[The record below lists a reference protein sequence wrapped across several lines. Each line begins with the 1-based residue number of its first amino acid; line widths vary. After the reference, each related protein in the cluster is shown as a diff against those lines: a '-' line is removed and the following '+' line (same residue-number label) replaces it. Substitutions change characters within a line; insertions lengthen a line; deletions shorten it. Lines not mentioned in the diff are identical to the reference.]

1 MYQPSTTSDLTS
13 SKTDTTLSPP
23 ELSLS
28 QKLLR
33 LAAASLAVGVF
44 VWAYHGAEMRLF
56 ELWRDS
62 GNMLEFAKGFAK
74 PDFMLWRD
82 YTTAMVTT
90 FQIALWGT
98 ALSVAFAI
106 PCSLLSSSNVCPAWI
121 RQPVRRAMDAL
132 RSINELVFAM
142 FFVSAVG
149 LGPFAGVLALFVHN
163 LGTLS
168 KLFSE
173 CVEAIDE
180 GPLQGV
186 RATGANKVTEISF
199 GILPQ
204 VMPLWTS
211 YTLYRFESNVR
222 SATVLG
228 IIGAGGIGAPLYE
241 AIRGFDYSSTAAI
254 LIVIIIAVIL
264 IDMASARIRKSLI

>member
-1 MYQPSTTSDLTS
+1 
-13 SKTDTTLSPP
+13 
-23 ELSLS
+23 
-28 QKLLR
+28 
-33 LAAASLAVGVF
+33 
-44 VWAYHGAEMRLF
+44 MRLI

-62 GNMLEFAKGFAK
+62 GNMLEYASGFMQ

-82 YTTAMVTT
+82 YASAMVTT
-90 FQIALWGT
+90 IQVALWGT
-98 ALSVAFAI
+98 GLAVAFAV
-106 PCSLLSSSNVCPAWI
+106 PFSLLSSSNVSPAWI
-121 RQPVRRAMDAL
+121 RHPVRRAMDAL

-142 FFVSAVG
+142 FFVSAIG

-173 CVEAIDE
+173 CVESIDE

-186 RATGANKVTEISF
+186 RATGANKVTEIAF

-241 AIRGFDYSSTAAI
+241 AIRGFDYSSTTAI
-254 LIVIIIAVIL
+254 LIVIIFAVVI
-264 IDMASARIRKSLI
+264 IDMASAHIRKSLI

>member
-1 MYQPSTTSDLTS
+1 MSETTVPSPSINLE
-13 SKTDTTLSPP
+13 PP
-23 ELSLS
+23 QLSLRR
-28 QKLLR
+28 KLTR
-33 LAAASLAVGVF
+33 LAIVIAAGFVF

-56 ELWRDS
+56 ELWRDG
-62 GNMLEFAKGFAK
+62 GNMLEYARGFAQ
-74 PDFMLWRD
+74 PDFMLWRE
-82 YTTAMVTT
+82 YASAMVTT
-90 FQIALWGT
+90 IQVALWGT
-98 ALSVAFAI
+98 ALAVVFAV
-106 PCSLLSSSNVCPAWI
+106 PCSLLASSNVSPVWI
-121 RQPVRRAMDAL
+121 RQPVRRVMDAL
-132 RSINELVFAM
+132 RSINELVFAL
-142 FFVSAVG
+142 FFVSAIG

-173 CVEAIDE
+173 SVEAIDE
-180 GPLQGV
+180 GPMQGV
-186 RATGANKVTEISF
+186 RATGANKLTELAF
-199 GILPQ
+199 GVIPQ

-254 LIVIIIAVIL
+254 LIVIIAAVVL
-264 IDMASARIRKSLI
+264 IDMASAQIRKSLI